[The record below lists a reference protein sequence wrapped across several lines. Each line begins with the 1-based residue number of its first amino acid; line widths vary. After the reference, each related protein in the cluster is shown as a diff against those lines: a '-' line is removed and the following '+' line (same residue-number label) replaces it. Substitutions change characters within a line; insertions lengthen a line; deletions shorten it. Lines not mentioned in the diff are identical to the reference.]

1 MLTNIKLI
9 LYRYNHIMESTNK
22 QLIDDIQNLLNRY
35 DGLTSTSINPAFLEF
50 MDRETLLEIITS
62 LLKQQENINKDN
74 VEWLQQFKTI

>member
-1 MLTNIKLI
+1 MLINIKLI
-9 LYRYNHIMESTNK
+9 VYRYNHIMESTNK